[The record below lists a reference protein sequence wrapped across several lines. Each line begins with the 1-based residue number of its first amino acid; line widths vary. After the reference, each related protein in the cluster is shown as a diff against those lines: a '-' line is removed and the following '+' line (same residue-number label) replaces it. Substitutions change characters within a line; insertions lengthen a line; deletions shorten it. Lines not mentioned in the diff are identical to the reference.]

1 MMVILLIILE
11 TSAEYISYIFVN
23 SRIKLSINFIYT
35 LLFFRIIYT
44 ADVQSVIMDSK
55 DFE

>member
-1 MMVILLIILE
+1 MMVNLLIILE
-11 TSAEYISYIFVN
+11 TPAEYMSYIFVN
-23 SRIKLSINFIYT
+23 SVIKLSINFIYT

>member
-1 MMVILLIILE
+1 MMVNLLIILE
-11 TSAEYISYIFVN
+11 TPAEYISYIFVN
-23 SRIKLSINFIYT
+23 SVIKLSINFIYT

>member
-1 MMVILLIILE
+1 MMVSLLIILE
-11 TSAEYISYIFVN
+11 TPAEYISYIFVN
-23 SRIKLSINFIYT
+23 SVIKLSINFIYT

-44 ADVQSVIMDSK
+44 VDVQSVIMDSK

>member
-1 MMVILLIILE
+1 MMVNLLIILE
-11 TSAEYISYIFVN
+11 TPAEYISYIFVN

-44 ADVQSVIMDSK
+44 ADIQSVIMDSK

>member
-1 MMVILLIILE
+1 MMVNLLIILE
-11 TSAEYISYIFVN
+11 TPAEYISYIFVN

>member
-1 MMVILLIILE
+1 MMVNLLIILE
-11 TSAEYISYIFVN
+11 TPAEYISYIFVN
-23 SRIKLSINFIYT
+23 SVIKLSINFIYT

-44 ADVQSVIMDSK
+44 ADVQIVIMDSK